1 MAHRLLVMDDSVTI
15 RRVVE
20 LTFAGGDVQVV
31 GVADGRAALE
41 RIDAEP
47 PDLIL
52 ADVGTSPPDGYEV
65 SASVK
70 RNEALAHIPVL
81 LLSGA
86 FQPID
91 EGRAL
96 ASGCDGVLAKPFDPE
111 VLAARVRALLGV
123 PDGQPSDPPLPGPGG
138 DDLLAFFERLLA
150 EPIPPECEPWTVAGV
165 DGPGAS
171 APAGHEEVPPP
182 PSERDPFS
190 LDDYFDL
197 VDEFLATSPV
207 LATAPSP
214 SPGAPPHPPRS
225 SSTACSG
232 CPRESSGS

>member
-1 MAHRLLVMDDSVTI
+1 MPHRLLVMDDSVTI

-123 PDGQPSDPPLPGPGG
+123 PGGQPSVPPLAGTDA
-138 DDLLAFFERLLA
+138 DDLLAFFQRLLA
-150 EPIPPECEPWTVAGV
+150 EPVPTEGERWTVDGFG
-165 DGPGAS
+165 GPGVS
-171 APAGHEEVPPP
+171 PPPRREEVPPP
-182 PSERDPFS
+182 PGERDPFS

-197 VDEFLATSPV
+197 VDEFLATSPI
-207 LATAPSP
+207 LPTAPSP

-232 CPRESSGS
+232 CPRESSES